1 MERRWG
7 CVLTDYGDNL
17 APDWP
22 ADLEK
27 DPDST
32 IKLTFYWA
40 SQLAGETISTSD
52 FVLPDGLTEG
62 TNSGTGS
69 LRATLVS
76 GGSVDTKYRVTNR
89 ITTSGGR
96 TLDQTKVVL
105 VREQ

>member
-1 MERRWG
+1 M
-7 CVLTDYGDNL
+7 TDY
-17 APDWP
+17 AETSSPSYP

-32 IKLTFYWA
+32 IRVPFYWA
-40 SQLAGETISTSD
+40 SQLNGETISSSD

-69 LRATLVS
+69 MRATLVS
-76 GGSVDTKYRVTNR
+76 GGDSGGKYRVTNR

-105 VREQ
+105 VSEL

>member
-1 MERRWG
+1 M
-7 CVLTDYGDNL
+7 TDYGEIGT
-17 APDWP
+17 PTCP

-27 DPDST
+27 DPDAT

-40 SQLAGETISTSD
+40 SQLNGETISTSD

-69 LRATLVS
+69 TRATLVS
-76 GGSVDTKYRVTNR
+76 GGSCGGKYRVTNR

-96 TLDQTKVVL
+96 TLDQTKTVL

>member
-1 MERRWG
+1 MS
-7 CVLTDYGDNL
+7 DYDEIGT
-17 APDWP
+17 PTCP

-32 IKLTFYWA
+32 IRVPFYWA

-69 LRATLVS
+69 TRATLVS
-76 GGSVDTKYRVTNR
+76 GGDCGAKYRITNR